1 MKLEEGL
8 AFYEFDIEDKKEY
21 NAKYRQI
28 LDNLPL
34 AVSQQN
40 AIIVE
45 ANFAFRLN
53 MYMFD
58 ELDGSAAV
66 GAWQV
71 FFNTMFN
78 KG

>member
-1 MKLEEGL
+1 M
-8 AFYEFDIEDKKEY
+8 A
-21 NAKYRQI
+21 
-28 LDNLPL
+28 
-34 AVSQQN
+34 QQN

-58 ELDGSAAV
+58 ELDGSAAM